1 MLDLAEKEL
10 KRKEE
15 YFADEAEKK
24 RFYNLAAL
32 KAIDVC
38 WIKQVDN
45 LQQLRQMV
53 AMRTSAQRDPMNE
66 YHHAA
71 LSSYKKMCREIKR
84 LTIRNVLMSSITIDK
99 FGKKD
104 VYYV

>member
-1 MLDLAEKEL
+1 
-10 KRKEE
+10 
-15 YFADEAEKK
+15 
-24 RFYNLAAL
+24 
-32 KAIDVC
+32 
-38 WIKQVDN
+38 
-45 LQQLRQMV
+45 MV
-53 AMRTSAQRDPMNE
+53 AMRTSAQRDPLNE

-71 LSSYKKMCREIKR
+71 LSSYKKMCREIMR

>member
-1 MLDLAEKEL
+1 
-10 KRKEE
+10 
-15 YFADEAEKK
+15 
-24 RFYNLAAL
+24 
-32 KAIDVC
+32 
-38 WIKQVDN
+38 
-45 LQQLRQMV
+45 
-53 AMRTSAQRDPMNE
+53 MNE